1 MSVCDEKLKKALLE
15 VWEKEDA
22 RLEEE
27 LKQCEPHVFSK
38 KFERNMYR
46 LLNNCGRERAP
57 YGFRQKLTPF
67 WKPFAAVV
75 VVCIMISG
83 ILLTQSSSL
92 QASALRIDIL
102 EWLDE
107 FFTVEDGD
115 GKRASEQVLFEES
128 QIGYLPDGFEKV
140 SEEIIFSQV
149 QLEYQSS
156 DKDEYIILQVHK
168 GKTLSTVNNE
178 TTKQEVHINEAGY
191 EYTIVHREDSE
202 QITVLWKD
210 EQEICY
216 YLISSLEEQ
225 EIIEIMNSISYMG
238 RK

>member
-57 YGFRQKLTPF
+57 YGFRQKLTSF

-107 FFTVEDGD
+107 FFTVEDGCV
-115 GKRASEQVLFEES
+115 GKAEEKILFEES

-140 SEEIIFSQV
+140 NEEIIFSQV
-149 QLEYQSS
+149 HLEYKNE
-156 DKDEYIILQVHK
+156 KDEYIILRVYK
-168 GKTLSTVNNE
+168 GKTLSNVDSESAN
-178 TTKQEVHINEAGY
+178 QEVHVNDAGY
-191 EYTIVHREDSE
+191 DYTIVYREDSE
-202 QITVLWKD
+202 QINVLWKD
-210 EQEICY
+210 EQDINY
-216 YLISSLEEQ
+216 SIDGSLDEE
-225 EIIEIMNSISYMG
+225 EIIKIMNSISYMG
-238 RK
+238 R

>member
-27 LKQCEPHVFSK
+27 LRQCEPHVFSK

-67 WKPFAAVV
+67 WKPLAAVV

-107 FFTVEDGD
+107 FFTVEDGCV
-115 GKRASEQVLFEES
+115 GKTEEKILFEES
-128 QIGYLPDGFEKV
+128 QIGYLPDGFKKV
-140 SEEIIFSQV
+140 SEEGIFSQV
-149 QLEYQSS
+149 QFKYRN
-156 DKDEYIILQVHK
+156 DKNDYIVLRVYK
-168 GKTLSTVNNE
+168 GKTLANVDSESANQQVHVND
-178 TTKQEVHINEAGY
+178 AGY
-191 EYTIVHREDSE
+191 EYTIVYREYSE

-210 EQEICY
+210 EQGINY
-216 YLISSLEEQ
+216 SIDGSLDEE
-225 EIIEIMNSISYMG
+225 EIIRIMNSISYMG

>member
-27 LKQCEPHVFSK
+27 IKQCEPHVFSRE
-38 KFERNMYR
+38 FEQKMNQ
-46 LLNNCGRERAP
+46 LLNNHGRECAP
-57 YGFRQKLTPF
+57 HGFRQKLTPF
-67 WKPFAAVV
+67 WKPLAAVV

-92 QASALRIDIL
+92 RASALRIDIL

-140 SEEIIFSQV
+140 SEESIFSQV
-149 QLEYQSS
+149 QLKYRN
-156 DKDEYIILQVHK
+156 DKNDYIILRVYK
-168 GKTLSTVNNE
+168 GKTLANVDSESAN
-178 TTKQEVHINEAGY
+178 QEVHVNDAGY
-191 EYTIVHREDSE
+191 EYTIVYREYSE

-210 EQEICY
+210 EQGINY
-216 YLISSLEEQ
+216 SIDGSLDEE
-225 EIIEIMNSISYMG
+225 EIIRIMNSISYMG

>member
-27 LKQCEPHVFSK
+27 IKQCEPHVFSRE
-38 KFERNMYR
+38 FEQKMNQ
-46 LLNNCGRERAP
+46 LLNNHGRECAP
-57 YGFRQKLTPF
+57 HGFRQKLTPF
-67 WKPFAAVV
+67 WKPLAAVV

-92 QASALRIDIL
+92 RASALRIDIL

-107 FFTVEDGD
+107 FFTVEDSYV
-115 GKRASEQVLFEES
+115 GKIEQRVLFEES
-128 QIGYLPDGFEKV
+128 QIGYLPAGFEKV
-140 SEEIIFSQV
+140 SEESIFSQV
-149 QLEYQSS
+149 QLKYRNN
-156 DKDEYIILQVHK
+156 KNEYIILSVYK
-168 GKTLSTVNNE
+168 GKTLANVDSESAN
-178 TTKQEVHINEAGY
+178 QEVHVNDAGY
-191 EYTIVHREDSE
+191 EYTIVYREYSE

-210 EQEICY
+210 EQDLNYSIDG
-216 YLISSLEEQ
+216 SLDEE
-225 EIIEIMNSISYMG
+225 EIIKIMNSISYMG

>member
-67 WKPFAAVV
+67 WKPLAAVAV
-75 VVCIMISG
+75 ICIMICG

-115 GKRASEQVLFEES
+115 VGKTEDNILFEES

-140 SEEIIFSQV
+140 DEEHIFSQV
-149 QLEYQSS
+149 QLEYKNS
-156 DKDEYIILQVHK
+156 ERGYIILRVYK
-168 GKTLSTVNNE
+168 GKTTSNVDNE
-178 TTKQEVHINEAGY
+178 SAEQEVHVNDAGY
-191 EYTIVHREDSE
+191 EYTIVNREDGN
-202 QITVLWKD
+202 QTTVLWKD
-210 EQEICY
+210 DQNNNY
-216 YLISSLEEQ
+216 YLESSLYKD
-225 EIIEIMNSISYMG
+225 EIIKIMNGISYMG
-238 RK
+238 R

>member
-27 LKQCEPHVFSK
+27 IKQCEPHVFSRE
-38 KFERNMYR
+38 FEQKMNQ
-46 LLNNCGRERAP
+46 LLNNHGRECAP
-57 YGFRQKLTPF
+57 HGFRQKLTPF
-67 WKPFAAVV
+67 WKPLAAVV

-92 QASALRIDIL
+92 RASALRIDIL

-107 FFTVEDGD
+107 FFTVEDGNV
-115 GKRASEQVLFEES
+115 GKTEDNILFEES
-128 QIGYLPDGFEKV
+128 QIGYLPAGFEKV
-140 SEEIIFSQV
+140 NEELAFSQV
-149 QLEYQSS
+149 QLEYQGSE
-156 DKDEYIILQVHK
+156 DEYIKFRIYK
-168 GKTLSTVNNE
+168 GKTLSTVDNE
-178 TTKQEVHINEAGY
+178 SAKQEVHVNDAGY
-191 EYTIVHREDSE
+191 EYTIVYRDDSE

-225 EIIEIMNSISYMG
+225 EIINIMNSISYIG

>member
-27 LKQCEPHVFSK
+27 IKQCEPHVFSRE
-38 KFERNMYR
+38 FEQKMNQ
-46 LLNNCGRERAP
+46 LLNNHGRECAP
-57 YGFRQKLTPF
+57 HGFRQKLTPF
-67 WKPFAAVV
+67 WKPLAAVV

-92 QASALRIDIL
+92 RASALRIDIL

-140 SEEIIFSQV
+140 SEEIAFSQI
-149 QLEYQSS
+149 QLKYKN
-156 DKDEYIILQVHK
+156 DKEEYIILQVHK
-168 GKTLSTVNNE
+168 GKMFSTVDNE
-178 TTKQEVHINEAGY
+178 FAEQQLHVNEEGY
-191 EYTIVHREDSE
+191 EYTVVYRKDSE
-202 QITVLWKD
+202 QTTVMWKD
-210 EQEICY
+210 ELDIY
-216 YLISSLEEQ
+216 YYIESSLDQ
-225 EIIEIMNSISYMG
+225 DEIVNVMNSISYIG

>member
-27 LKQCEPHVFSK
+27 IKQCEPHVFSRE
-38 KFERNMYR
+38 FEQKMNQ
-46 LLNNCGRERAP
+46 LLNNHGRECAP
-57 YGFRQKLTPF
+57 HGFRQKLTPF
-67 WKPFAAVV
+67 WKPLAAVV

-92 QASALRIDIL
+92 RASALRIDIL

-107 FFTVEDGD
+107 FFTVEDGNV
-115 GKRASEQVLFEES
+115 GKTEDSILFEES
-128 QIGYLPDGFEKV
+128 QIGYLPAGFEKV
-140 SEEIIFSQV
+140 NEELAFSQV
-149 QLEYQSS
+149 QFKYENEQG
-156 DKDEYIILQVHK
+156 KYIRIRVYK
-168 GKTLSTVNNE
+168 GKTLSTVDNE
-178 TTKQEVHINEAGY
+178 SANQEVCVNEAGY
-191 EYTIVHREDSE
+191 EYTVVFREDSE

-210 EQEICY
+210 EQD
-216 YLISSLEEQ
+216 ISYCIEGSLDEE
-225 EIIEIMNSISYMG
+225 EIIKIMNGISYIG

>member
-67 WKPFAAVV
+67 WKPLAAVAV
-75 VVCIMISG
+75 ICIMICG

-115 GKRASEQVLFEES
+115 VGKTEEKILFEES

-168 GKTLSTVNNE
+168 GKTFSTVNNE
-178 TTKQEVHINEAGY
+178 TIKQEIHINEAGY
-191 EYTIVHREDSE
+191 EYSIVYREDSE

-210 EQEICY
+210 EHDIY
-216 YLISSLEEQ
+216 YYIESSLDEDEM
-225 EIIEIMNSISYMG
+225 IKIMNSISYLG

>member
-27 LKQCEPHVFSK
+27 IKQCEPHVFSRE
-38 KFERNMYR
+38 FEQKMNQ
-46 LLNNCGRERAP
+46 LLNNHGRECAP
-57 YGFRQKLTPF
+57 HGFRQKLTPF
-67 WKPFAAVV
+67 WKPLAAVV

-92 QASALRIDIL
+92 RASALRIDIL

-115 GKRASEQVLFEES
+115 GKRALEQVLFEES

-140 SEEIIFSQV
+140 SEESIFSQV
-149 QLEYQSS
+149 QLRYKNE
-156 DKDEYIILQVHK
+156 KDEYILLQVHK
-168 GKTLSTVNNE
+168 GNMISNVDNE
-178 TTKQEVHINEAGY
+178 SAEQEIHVNEAGY
-191 EYTIVHREDSE
+191 EYTLVYREDRE
-202 QITVLWKD
+202 QTTILWKD
-210 EQEICY
+210 EQDIY
-216 YLISSLEEQ
+216 YYIESSLDKDEM
-225 EIIEIMNSISYMG
+225 IKIMNSISYLG

>member
-22 RLEEE
+22 RLEED

-67 WKPFAAVV
+67 WKPLAAVAV
-75 VVCIMISG
+75 ICIMICG

-107 FFTVEDGD
+107 FFTVEDGNV
-115 GKRASEQVLFEES
+115 GKTEDNILFEES
-128 QIGYLPDGFEKV
+128 QIGYLPAGFEKV
-140 SEEIIFSQV
+140 SEESIFSQV
-149 QLEYQSS
+149 QLKYENSEN
-156 DKDEYIILQVHK
+156 DYIILRVYK
-168 GKTLSTVNNE
+168 GKTTSNVDNDSAE
-178 TTKQEVHINEAGY
+178 QEVHINDAGY
-191 EYTIVHREDSE
+191 EYTIVYREDSE

-210 EQEICY
+210 EREICY